1 MEFEDYLP
9 DRTLYLETIK
19 QSETVETL
27 FKKLYQLY
35 TQEIESSIPED
46 AFISRIYLPK
56 FESTGQL
63 QGFAF
68 IEFQNIGFLN
78 QLYELYSSR
87 RNHVKNVLESSNTI
101 ILSKK
106 WILMHD
112 WISLRR
118 EYQQWHEFNQQMH

>member
-9 DRTLYLETIK
+9 DRTLYIETIK

-35 TQEIESSIPED
+35 KQEIESSILED

-68 IEFQNIGFLN
+68 IEFQSIVSLN
-78 QLYELYSSR
+78 HLYELYCSR
-87 RNHVKNVLESSNTI
+87 RNHVKNLLESSNTI

-118 EYQQWHEFNQQMH
+118 EYQRWHEFNQQMH